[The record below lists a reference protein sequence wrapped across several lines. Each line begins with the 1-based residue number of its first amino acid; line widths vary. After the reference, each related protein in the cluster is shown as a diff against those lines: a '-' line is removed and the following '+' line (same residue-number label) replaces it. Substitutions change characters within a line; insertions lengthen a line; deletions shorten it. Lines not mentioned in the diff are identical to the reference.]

1 MRLQVNRGY
10 VLLLLFCVIFSVF
23 SQNPQNDSIQD
34 INTTRVDTTAVVSNT
49 QITKQSSEVIPE
61 TNDSPNKF
69 NMFDFIINVLF
80 LVCGV
85 IIGFSLVYFY
95 SKAKI
100 DSILSIEKFQYLA
113 DLKQCNEKHLFRY
126 IGLVKILYLSKES
139 YKNQCIDLQYKKSES
154 NNDSNGKQ
162 PTSQYSIRQLN
173 LEKGSTES
181 TIVRD
186 ENLRIEEENIPNN
199 VIEWKVDQGTKQT
212 NILYFSIP
220 EADGSFK
227 VVNAK
232 TVKEIDCFYKIEIDK
247 NNQKG
252 KLFFISSEFD
262 SRALDNIDYYLNP
275 VCEIENISDRT
286 HAKKI
291 NVIDFGTVV
300 LNGDTWKIESNK
312 KLKIRLI

>member
-1 MRLQVNRGY
+1 MRLQVNRGS
-10 VLLLLFCVIFSVF
+10 VLLFFLCVIFSLFCQNTPNDSVVENIKINDNVVIDSLSTINSQAPEVITELNN
-23 SQNPQNDSIQD
+23 SQNEYSIL
-34 INTTRVDTTAVVSNT
+34 
-49 QITKQSSEVIPE
+49 
-61 TNDSPNKF
+61 
-69 NMFDFIINVLF
+69 DFSINVLLF
-80 LVCGV
+80 IFG
-85 IIGFSLVYFY
+85 IIFGILLVYFY
-95 SKAKI
+95 TKKHI
-100 DSILSIEKFQYLA
+100 YSILNDEKSENIDHLN
-113 DLKQCNEKHLFRY
+113 KRNEKYLFKY
-126 IGLVKILYLSKES
+126 IGLVKILYLSKEK
-139 YKNQCIDLQYKKSES
+139 YKKQYIDLQRKRSGS

-162 PTSQYSIRQLN
+162 TKSQYSLSQLN

-181 TIVRD
+181 TMVRD
-186 ENLRIEEENIPNN
+186 ENLHVEVENVPNN

-232 TVKEIDCFYKIEIDK
+232 TVKEIDCFYKIEVDK

-291 NVIDFGTVV
+291 NVVDFGTVV
-300 LNGDTWKIESNK
+300 LNGDTWKIESTK